1 MVRPYSL
8 EGAEISSPPNRFP
21 YEKPWFLHQCCK
33 SFVECLLC
41 TRTLFFIFL
50 EKKIV
55 SGEFSD
61 SPRVR
66 ISHFH
71 YWDLGSI
78 PDWGIKVLRALQY
91 APPSKKKKKIM
102 FLISLLPLGSS
113 GPSGRFSYNYR
124 TMPYYR
130 APNKTRMLIVT
141 TTPHKS

>member
-21 YEKPWFLHQCCK
+21 YEKPWFLT
-33 SFVECLLC
+33 SAVRALLSVC
-41 TRTLFFIFL
+41 YVLGLYFLFFWKKKLFL
-50 EKKIV
+50 GNSLIAQ
-55 SGEFSD
+55 GLGFHTFTTGT
-61 SPRVR
+61 RVR
-66 ISHFH
+66 SLI
-71 YWDLGSI
+71 GE
-78 PDWGIKVLRALQY
+78 LRSCELY
-91 APPSKKKKKIM
+91 NMLLPPKKKIM

-113 GPSGRFSYNYR
+113 GPSGRFNYNYR